1 MKFVSCSL
9 DLLATF
15 AASTCAAWNVDL
27 ANAKFVANAL
37 DEGKNLHALG
47 LRGAANSKTSALGD
61 IEEEMDEE
69 HDVPSLEGA
78 IATADLN
85 FIADAVDREV
95 NTLTVGDM
103 GEDMEED
110 REIGGA
116 LDIVS
121 MDIVIPTGDQNA
133 VAITNAAVTAAL
145 FIPVL
150 LESTVTLNFWRS
162 TR

>member
-15 AASTCAAWNVDL
+15 AASTCGAWNEDL

-61 IEEEMDEE
+61 FEEEMDEE

-85 FIADAVDREV
+85 FMADAVE
-95 NTLTVGDM
+95 G
-103 GEDMEED
+103 GEHTDH
-110 REIGGA
+110 RGHGG
-116 LDIVS
+116 
-121 MDIVIPTGDQNA
+121 GHGGGQGN
-133 VAITNAAVTAAL
+133 
-145 FIPVL
+145 
-150 LESTVTLNFWRS
+150 WRS
-162 TR
+162 SGHCIYGHCNPNGGPKCCGHHKCRSHGSPVYTCTA